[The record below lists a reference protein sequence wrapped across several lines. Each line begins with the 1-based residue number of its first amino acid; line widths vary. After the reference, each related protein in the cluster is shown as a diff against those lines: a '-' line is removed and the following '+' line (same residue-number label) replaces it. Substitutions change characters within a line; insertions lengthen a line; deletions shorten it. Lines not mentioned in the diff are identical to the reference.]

1 MTYMPTPIDEV
12 MLRLCAGPDGP
23 RVPPRTLVVA
33 AHPGDET
40 IGLAGR
46 LPWLNRWATI
56 LHVADGPPVDAGD
69 APDARRELELATA
82 LAGIAALQLETW
94 HGPAGTAWSRLV
106 PLARRLADVIR
117 QRRPELVVSH
127 PYEGGHPDRD
137 ATAFAVHAACRLVG
151 AAAPPLVEMASDRI
165 GPGDLGP
172 GTFLPVH
179 LPITAVTLSPTDRD
193 LKRRM
198 LDCFARLALADLP
211 VEVERFRPA
220 PAYHFGRPPHAG
232 QLFYERSDPGMDGA
246 RFCSLA
252 RNAAFTLGV

>member
-1 MTYMPTPIDEV
+1 MP
-12 MLRLCAGPDGP
+12 MLIEDLIVRLCAGPDSP
-23 RVPPRTLVVA
+23 RVPPRVLVIA

-56 LHVADGPPVDAGD
+56 LHVTDGPAGGADALG
-69 APDARRELELATA
+69 ELESAMA
-82 LAGIAALQLETW
+82 LAGIGPGQLETLRC
-94 HGPAGTAWSRLV
+94 PAGAVCSCLV
-106 PLARRLADVIR
+106 PVARRLADAIR
-117 QRRPELVVSH
+117 QRRPELIVTH

-137 ATAFAVHAACRLVG
+137 ATAFAVHAACRLLGV
-151 AAAPPLVEMASDRI
+151 AAPPLVEMASDRT
-165 GPGDLGP
+165 GPADLRP
-172 GTFLPVH
+172 GTFLPVE
-179 LPITAVTLSPTDRD
+179 LPITTVALSATDGQ

-198 LDCFARLALADLP
+198 LDCFASRREGQGNPFP

-232 QLFYERSDPGMDGA
+232 PLSYERVGLAMDGA

-252 RNAAFTLGV
+252 RNAAFALGL